1 MIVGQS
7 VTDHFLVGLPLYIYI
22 YAVLICLICFAYYML
37 HVSKCLIEGSLEV
50 KLPTI
55 WGDE

>member
-7 VTDHFLVGLPLYIYI
+7 VTDHFLVGLPLYI